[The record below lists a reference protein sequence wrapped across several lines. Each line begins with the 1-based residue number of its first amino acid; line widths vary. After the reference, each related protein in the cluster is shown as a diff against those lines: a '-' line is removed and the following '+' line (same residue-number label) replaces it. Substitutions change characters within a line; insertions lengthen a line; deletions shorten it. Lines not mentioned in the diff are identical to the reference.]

1 MIPKTIHYCWF
12 GRGEKP
18 ELARKCIA
26 SWQKF
31 LPDYEIKEWNEDN
44 FDLDIIPYTRQAYD
58 AKKYAYVSDYVR
70 IWVLYNYGG
79 VYFDT
84 DVELI
89 KPIDDILSKGPF
101 MGIEYYGNADE
112 ASIAPGLGLAA
123 VPQMTA
129 YRLILDTY
137 AKRELSYEG
146 AAIVKIT
153 TSIMCD
159 LGFRRQNKL
168 QEVFGIIVYPNEYFN
183 PYNYLIDKLTITDNT
198 RSIHW
203 YSKSW
208 ISNKDKC
215 RFKIGLIVRKLRD
228 KFRIG

>member
-70 IWVLYNYGG
+70 IWALYNYGG

-101 MGIEYYGNADE
+101 MGIEHYGND
-112 ASIAPGLGLAA
+112 SDTQINPGEGLAA
-123 VPQMTA
+123 EPQMRA
-129 YRLILDTY
+129 LSLILEEY
-137 AKRELSYEG
+137 AHRDCSYEG
-146 AAIVKIT
+146 AAIVIIT
-153 TSIMCD
+153 TAVMCD
-159 LGFRRQNKL
+159 LGFTKADTL
-168 QEVFGIIVYPNEYFN
+168 QEVGGFTIYPNDFFN
-183 PYNYLIDKLTITDNT
+183 PYNYLIDRLKVTGNT

-203 YSKSW
+203 YAKSW
-208 ISNKDKC
+208 VSGRDMF
-215 RFKIGLIVRKLRD
+215 RFHIGQVIRKIKARFAK
-228 KFRIG
+228 